1 MQSSNKRFLWKIIA
15 PSGEEKIVT
24 VDTAISAEHARVEF
38 EDKTGKLEYLF
49 LLKILHTLVGRFY
62 ICDGTPAK
70 PSTNG
75 TWFRL
80 SGPHQE
86 SPPHQLLAGNE
97 VLIGNI
103 RFQVRE
109 AMTISERKVNDEK

>member
-1 MQSSNKRFLWKIIA
+1 MTQ
-15 PSGEEKIVT
+15 SGEEKVVT

-38 EDKTGKLEYLF
+38 EEDT
-49 LLKILHTLVGRFY
+49 GRFF
-62 ICDGTPAK
+62 ICDGTSAK
-70 PSTNG
+70 ASTNG

-86 SPPHQLLAGNE
+86 SPPHLLQAGNE

-109 AMTISERKVNDEK
+109 AMTISERKVTEEE

>member
-1 MQSSNKRFLWKIIA
+1 MTQ
-15 PSGEEKIVT
+15 SGEEKVVT

-38 EDKTGKLEYLF
+38 EEDT
-49 LLKILHTLVGRFY
+49 GRFF
-62 ICDGTPAK
+62 ICDGTSAK
-70 PSTNG
+70 ASTND

-86 SPPHQLLAGNE
+86 SRPHLLQAGNE

-109 AMTISERKVNDEK
+109 AMTISERKVTEEE